1 MTVRLIYSRPLLFS
15 IADDEPRHVSQ
26 PSLLGRLGRLLLE
39 ALRRS
44 RTKSAAREL
53 RRYQHLLHKDGD
65 ADDDA

>member
-1 MTVRLIYSRPLLFS
+1 MTLRLIYSRPMAIS
-15 IADDEPRHVSQ
+15 IADDEPQRVSQ

-53 RRYQHLLHKDGD
+53 RRHRHLLHKDGD
-65 ADDDA
+65 TDDAA